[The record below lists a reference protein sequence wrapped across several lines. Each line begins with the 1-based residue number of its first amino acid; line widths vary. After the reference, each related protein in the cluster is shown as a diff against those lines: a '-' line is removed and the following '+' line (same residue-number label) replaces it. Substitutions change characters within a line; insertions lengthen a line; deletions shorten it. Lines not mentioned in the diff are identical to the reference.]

1 MGLGQFVRITRP
13 PADKAA
19 LLDKKAEVINLVPE
33 AAHPLNYLVKVDGEQ
48 ITLPAD
54 ALEPVKIEREET
66 KWGVTVNGLNYCE
79 HDLEV
84 CGQCGEDHRFT
95 NFYKEYSGGD
105 AVELAEKWY
114 EGMSQIGA
122 PSRKAP
128 TKKGKKDFPGNPAVF
143 RPVISD
149 HLLLLTNRF
158 NPSRLNVWTSR
169 TLRTLEVGIRHFSA
183 FQDND
188 HEVPEFA
195 KLPVR
200 RLRETHVALG
210 RRYDEFLRQK
220 RPNEPMGRMIL
231 QDDAQT
237 QALNIDLVLPV
248 REMEV
253 GGVKFPVFVV
263 RWMQARA
270 TDGYQKIQLIME
282 TMERNTRMSNIP
294 CETDEIDLMAA
305 HLAANARL
313 LDPSFLRGHA
323 KRHME
328 VSIITPISHGMQE
341 AHYESIKYCTQC
353 GTSGCELMK
362 CSRCR
367 KVSEFV
373 QVVIRIIF
381 YSKRPSRFSIARASA
396 RRSLGR
402 ITKRRA
408 TNECRVGNLNK
419 CTGEKNQP
427 NQRCKRNYPIVPPF
441 IHCRNGAPMVLVAL
455 QG

>member
-1 MGLGQFVRITRP
+1 M
-13 PADKAA
+13 
-19 LLDKKAEVINLVPE
+19 
-33 AAHPLNYLVKVDGEQ
+33 
-48 ITLPAD
+48 TLPAD
-54 ALEPVKIEREET
+54 ALEPIKIEREEGD
-66 KWGVTVNGLNYCE
+66 WGVTVNGLMYCPE

-84 CGQCGEDHRFT
+84 CGQCGVDHRYT
-95 NFYKEYSGGD
+95 NFFHEYSGDD
-105 AVELAEKWY
+105 AEDLVWNWQ
-114 EGMSQIGA
+114 EGMSRIGA

-169 TLRTLEVGIRHFSA
+169 GLRTLEVGIRHFAA

-210 RRYDEFLRQK
+210 RRYDEFLKQK

-270 TDGYQKIQLIME
+270 TDGFQKIQLVMQ

-294 CETDEIDLMAA
+294 CETDEIDLAAA
-305 HLAANARL
+305 HLAANAKL
-313 LDPSFLRGHA
+313 LDPSFVRGHA

-328 VSIITPISHGMQE
+328 VSVITPISHGMQE
-341 AHYESIKYCTQC
+341 AHYESVKYCTQC
-353 GTSGCELMK
+353 GTSGCDLMK

-367 KVSEFV
+367 KV
-373 QVVIRIIF
+373 Q
-381 YSKRPSRFSIARASA
+381 YCSRFCQKKSWPYHKKS
-396 RRSLGR
+396 
-402 ITKRRA
+402 
-408 TNECRVGNLNK
+408 CNK
-419 CTGEKNQP
+419 
-427 NQRCKRNYPIVPPF
+427 
-441 IHCRNGAPMVLVAL
+441 
-455 QG
+455 